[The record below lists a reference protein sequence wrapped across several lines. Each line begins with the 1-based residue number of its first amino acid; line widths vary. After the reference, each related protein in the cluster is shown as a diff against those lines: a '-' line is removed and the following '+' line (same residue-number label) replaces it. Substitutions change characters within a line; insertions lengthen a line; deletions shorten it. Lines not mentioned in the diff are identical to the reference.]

1 MLFEHFFFPHSRHT
15 TRNVTQHSNKDMI
28 FFSDINKEWDDELL
42 RNFTAAFSTWVKTFQ
57 SSLKCNDFKSY
68 DGIFLKIHLLQHITL
83 KVGDALICQTII
95 SIDHFHCV
103 SYSAFH

>member
-1 MLFEHFFFPHSRHT
+1 MLFEHFFSPHSRHT

-68 DGIFLKIHLLQHITL
+68 DGIFFKKFIYYNTL
-83 KVGDALICQTII
+83 HWKLEMHWFVRQ
-95 SIDHFHCV
+95 
-103 SYSAFH
+103 